1 MTRLIDL
8 FPGWENG
15 AFFTLMSLSYQSD
28 MPWLTSEVATD
39 LDFNYF
45 GGNSGGK
52 IPSPLVD
59 RLLSDDTLSQAN
71 IAYLVRLAHNRFHR
85 QWNRLWN
92 VYSVEY
98 NPINNYDMSETE
110 TPNLTHSRTT
120 ATESDFTVTSDADT
134 NTNIYAFNSDVASP
148 QGASDGSS
156 TVNTKGSKDDNYV
169 EDVTMETGTRTLTRS
184 GNIGVTTSQQMI
196 QSEIELWKWDFFEQI
211 FSDLDKI
218 LTIPIY

>member
-1 MTRLIDL
+1 MVRLIDL
-8 FPGWENG
+8 FPGWQNG
-15 AFFTLMSLSYQSD
+15 VFFTLMSLSYQSD

-45 GGNSGGK
+45 GGNSGDK

-59 RLLSDDTLSQAN
+59 RLLSDGTLSQSN
-71 IAYLVRLAHNRFHR
+71 IAYLVRLTHNRFHR

-98 NPINNYDMSETE
+98 NPINNYDMTEEE
-110 TPNLTHSRTT
+110 TPNLTRTRT
-120 ATESDFTVTSDADT
+120 ISNESDFTVTTDTDAQ
-134 NTNIYAFNSDVASP
+134 TNIYAFNSSSETP
-148 QGASDGSS
+148 QGTADGNS
-156 TVNTKGSKDDNYV
+156 TVNTKGSKDDNYT
-169 EDVTMETGTRTLTRS
+169 EDVTSDTGTRTLTRS

-196 QSEIELWKWDFFEQI
+196 QSEIELWKWDFYKQI
-211 FSDLDKI
+211 FADLDKI